1 VIDKLKSNVGINGN
15 GQTVNVSV
23 TTTKENLSGIL
34 NLIGEIIKQPA
45 FAQAEFDK
53 LKEEQISD
61 LESSRSEPQA
71 IAFRVYSKTLNPYP
85 KDDFRYEM
93 SFDEE
98 KEALNKLTLADV
110 KNFYE
115 RFYTTSNATAAIV
128 GDFDE
133 PSLII
138 SLNNLLD
145 KWGSPVLYERA
156 KEPYFDVT
164 PVNEKI
170 NTPDKANALMVAGM
184 NLPLKDDNAD
194 YPALMV
200 GNYMLGGG
208 FLNSRLA
215 TRIRQKE
222 GISYGVGS
230 QLQASSL
237 DESGGFLSYAIYN
250 PDNSDKLIV
259 AWKEEVQKMLNEGFT
274 NAELTDAVKGLIQAR
289 SVSRSQDRELCS
301 KLNSYTYLGRSIKW
315 DEEFEN
321 KIKALKVEDVNAAMK
336 KWINPN
342 KVSFVQAGDF
352 ERKK

>member
-1 VIDKLKSNVGINGN
+1 MV
-15 GQTVNVSV
+15 
-23 TTTKENLSGIL
+23 
-34 NLIGEIIKQPA
+34 
-45 FAQAEFDK
+45 
-53 LKEEQISD
+53 
-61 LESSRSEPQA
+61 
-71 IAFRVYSKTLNPYP
+71 
-85 KDDFRYEM
+85 
-93 SFDEE
+93 
-98 KEALNKLTLADV
+98 
-110 KNFYE
+110 
-115 RFYTTSNATAAIV
+115 
-128 GDFDE
+128 
-133 PSLII
+133 I

-156 KEPYFDVT
+156 IEPYFDVT

-170 NTPDKANALMVAGM
+170 NTPDKANAMMVAGM

-194 YPALMV
+194 YPALLV

-250 PDNSDKLIV
+250 PDNSEKLIA
-259 AWKEEVQKMLNEGFT
+259 AWKEEIQKMLNEGFT
-274 NAELTDAVKGLIQAR
+274 NTELTDAVKGLIQAR

-301 KLNSYTYLGRSIKW
+301 KLNSYIYLGRSIKW

-342 KVSFVQAGDF
+342 KISFVQAGDF
-352 ERKK
+352 NRKK